1 MNTKDSKLFSFNWF
15 KGLKAEQKTHPHLSN
30 LPSPQSIDS
39 KPLRDT
45 RFVVLDLETT
55 GLNIHKD
62 QVIAIG
68 AVAVEN
74 NEIHLNQSF
83 ERTLLRT
90 LKKLDST
97 VLIHGI
103 SPEEVA
109 NGDAPEEALFDFM
122 SYVGE
127 AVFLAYHAPFDQAM
141 LSRTLKR
148 DLGMTLKHHFFDVA
162 DIAPALYPS
171 SELSRSIKNMGLDD
185 WISHF
190 GLNVSNRHNA
200 SADALATAEIMLIL
214 LREAEKQG
222 INSLSQLSNKIK
234 SYKNLQRMRN

>member
-1 MNTKDSKLFSFNWF
+1 MNSTDGKLFNFSWF
-15 KGLKAEQKTHPHLSN
+15 KGFKTKHKSQLPLSG
-30 LPSPQSIDS
+30 LPSPQAIDS
-39 KPLRDT
+39 TSLQDT
-45 RFVVLDLETT
+45 RFIVLDLETT

-68 AVAVEN
+68 SVAIEN
-74 NEIHLNQSF
+74 GEIQLGQSF

-109 NGDAPEEALFDFM
+109 NGEAPEQALFDFM
-122 SYVGE
+122 NYAGE
-127 AVFLAYHAPFDQAM
+127 TVFIAYHAPFDQAM

-148 DLGMTLKHHFFDVA
+148 DLGLLLKHHFFDVA
-162 DIAPALYPS
+162 DIAPALFPN

-190 GLNVSNRHNA
+190 DLNVSNRHNA

-214 LREAEKQG
+214 LREAETQN
-222 INSLSQLSNKIK
+222 INSLSQLSDKIK
-234 SYKNLQRMRN
+234 SYKNLQRMRS